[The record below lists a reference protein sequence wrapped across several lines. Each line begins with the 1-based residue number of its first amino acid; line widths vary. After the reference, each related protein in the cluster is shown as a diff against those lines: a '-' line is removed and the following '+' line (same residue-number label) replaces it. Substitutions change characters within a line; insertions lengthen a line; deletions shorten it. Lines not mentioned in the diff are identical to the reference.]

1 MAASPADP
9 TPAAVEPSALC
20 SCVQYDVA
28 AAFLAKALRSINY
41 GSIAP
46 VFFLYCLA
54 IGFDEVRTGTLLTGI
69 LVGDIVVS
77 LYLSTNADRI
87 GRRKV
92 LVIGSALKVLAGV
105 TFYLSQ
111 DFYVLMAAGV
121 VGVISVSG
129 GDVGPL
135 LPIEKAVLG
144 DAYER
149 FKGSA
154 YNKADLASLLGW
166 YNAVGYASLAAG
178 AILSGFAVQLL
189 QQDPYNWTSLEAYRS
204 VFLFYSIMGG
214 ALAAL
219 YCTMSPNVEARAFE
233 YQQPQQGVA
242 KSASEGCLPNVSFGL
257 RRKETSHIVTRLSL
271 MFAMDAFAGG
281 FVLQTWIAYWFN
293 TSWSLAPELVGV
305 LLMCANVV
313 AGLSS
318 VATAFFVNR
327 FGPMLTMIAS
337 HFPSNILLLLV
348 PFMPDARSACAMLVA
363 RFAISQ
369 MDVPARDTYVNSVV
383 ASDEKSAANG
393 ITGIA
398 RSVGAAFA
406 PLVVGYLASMPKDS
420 PWFSSPWVIAGVL
433 KCTYDVMLYGMYLCD
448 RTMKDGEKNNDA
460 MNRDE
465 KGGNANKEGESHE
478 GGSSGG
484 GDDDAADKVEVPL
497 LGVVASS
504 AGSSSAV
511 ATSHGIK

>member
-1 MAASPADP
+1 MSLAADTAVH
-9 TPAAVEPSALC
+9 TAAEPSASYC
-20 SCVQYDVA
+20 CVPYDIA

-54 IGFDEVRTGTLLTGI
+54 IGFDEFRAGALLTGI

-111 DFYVLMAAGV
+111 DFYVLLAAGV

-144 DAYER
+144 DAYEQ
-149 FKGSA
+149 FKGSS
-154 YNKADLASLLGW
+154 YDKADLASLLGW

-178 AILSGFAVQLL
+178 AVLSGFAVQLL

-204 VFLFYSIMGG
+204 IFLFYSIMGG

-219 YCTMSPNVEARAFE
+219 YCTMSPRVEARPFA
-233 YQQPQQGVA
+233 QQATADA
-242 KSASEGCLPNVSFGL
+242 KSAGGCLPNVSFGL

-293 TSWSLAPELVGV
+293 TSWSLTPEFVGA
-305 LLMCANVV
+305 LLMSANVV

-318 VATAFFVNR
+318 VATSFFVNR
-327 FGPMLTMIAS
+327 YGPMLTMIAS

-348 PFMPDARSACAMLVA
+348 PFMPDARAACAMLVA

-393 ITGIA
+393 IAGIA
-398 RSVGAAFA
+398 RSVGAAGA
-406 PLVVGYLASMPKDS
+406 PLVVGYLSSLPKDS
-420 PWFSSPWVIAGVL
+420 LWFSSPWVIAGVL
-433 KCTYDVMLYGMYLCD
+433 KCAYDVMLYSLYLCD
-448 RTMKDGEKNNDA
+448 RTMKDGEQNNDA
-460 MNRDE
+460 MNRE
-465 KGGNANKEGESHE
+465 EKEGH
-478 GGSSGG
+478 GG
-484 GDDDAADKVEVPL
+484 GDGGDDEAAEKVEVPL
-497 LGVVASS
+497 LGVVAAS
-504 AGSSSAV
+504 AGISSSV
-511 ATSHGIK
+511 ATSHGTK